1 MKLSIYDPV
10 LTAYA
15 LGELDE
21 TERAKVERAL
31 AESPE
36 CRDAVEEIR
45 QTAGLLTQEFSREP
59 MVTLTEPQREAVV
72 SGTPVPTVEEENI
85 VELPSHRWRQWHIAA
100 LAACLVVS
108 LGGVMWMTGPKAKSG
123 QLMAKVDVSQ
133 PKSATVSDPAKGEG
147 QPAIASTEMQ
157 KPAETPPPSGSQ
169 IANVGEVQEPAE
181 MNKRLEARYSPVD
194 VGTTRGRSVIK
205 STAAPLGLAPVSPSV
220 LPPPPKDVFT
230 ERYGMSAPTTDR
242 RPMEAA
248 NSLRR
253 ENGRPQALLEPT
265 PAAAQPLVASKNYAY
280 GGGNG
285 GGARPAATPA
295 PGAPPRQDRYRL
307 AEFGEK
313 ELRESEVRQSGRWYK
328 ESRVIQSGASYPQ
341 YIENA
346 FLPVIEQPLST
357 FSIDVDTASY
367 ANVRRFLRQNQLP
380 PRDAVRI
387 EELINYFS
395 YSYPA
400 PRGDEPFSANVE
412 VAASPWNP
420 RNRLVRIGLKG
431 REIARDK
438 RPASNFVFLI
448 DVSGS
453 MSPADRLPLIKQS
466 LRLLVKRMNGSDR
479 VAIVVYAS
487 SSGTVLEST
496 SCEQKEKILEA
507 IERLEAGG
515 STNGGEGIQRAYGL
529 AQEHFIK
536 GGVNRVI
543 LCTDGDFNVGITDQS
558 QLIQLIQDKA
568 KSGVFLSALGVGDD
582 NFKDALMQKM
592 ADKGNGNYHYIDS
605 LEEAQKV
612 LVEQMNGTLVTIA
625 KDVKIQIEFNPDV
638 VASYRLI
645 GYEKRVLANADFN
658 DDTKDAGEIGA
669 GHTVTALYEVV
680 PAGAEMRPIVDGLKY
695 QPAPK
700 VQPRAPGNGN
710 KEMLTLKIRYKKPD
724 GDTSRL
730 SDFVVMDQGY
740 TFHRASSDFQFAA
753 AVASFGMVLKDS
765 AYRGTGSFGSILEIA
780 EAAKGSDVEGY
791 RSEFITLVKKAREH
805 ERRTSPSFRIE

>member
-1 MKLSIYDPV
+1 M
-10 LTAYA
+10 
-15 LGELDE
+15 
-21 TERAKVERAL
+21 ERAL

-36 CRDAVEEIR
+36 CQAAVEEIR

-59 MVTLTEPQREAVV
+59 MVALLETQREAVV
-72 SGTPVPTVEEENI
+72 SGMPMAAVGEEKI
-85 VELPSHRWRQWHIAA
+85 VELPVYRWSNWRIAT
-100 LAACLVVS
+100 LAACLVIS
-108 LGGVMWMTGPKAKSG
+108 LGGMMWMTGAKAKVRQS
-123 QLMAKVDVSQ
+123 LARVNTPQ
-133 PKSATVSDPAKGEG
+133 PIGGASISDPATGKEHLIKSSGNVDSLAVTEKLVAE
-147 QPAIASTEMQ
+147 QPSAKAVEF
-157 KPAETPPPSGSQ
+157 
-169 IANVGEVQEPAE
+169 ANVGAPQEQISDGRKPDA
-181 MNKRLEARYSPVD
+181 LGAVARD
-194 VGTTRGRSVIK
+194 VM
-205 STAAPLGLAPVSPSV
+205 A
-220 LPPPPKDVFT
+220 
-230 ERYGMSAPTTDR
+230 ERYGLKASTPDPARVNPGPTAVAQQSQATTLSVTADVVFEDR
-242 RPMEAA
+242 Y
-248 NSLRR
+248 
-253 ENGRPQALLEPT
+253 GRGSSTQNRGPAELAKETPRSQLWLETSRQPK
-265 PAAAQPLVASKNYAY
+265 PAAAQPLGTSKNYAY
-280 GGGNG
+280 AGG
-285 GGARPAATPA
+285 GGARPAAAPA
-295 PGAPPRQDRYRL
+295 PGASPRQDGYRL

-313 ELRESEVRQSGRWYK
+313 EVRESEVRPGRNFYH
-328 ESRVIQSGASYPQ
+328 ESPVTQLSASYPR

-395 YSYPA
+395 YNYPA
-400 PRGDEPFSANVE
+400 PRGDEPFAANIE
-412 VAASPWNP
+412 VATSPWNP

-438 RPASNFVFLI
+438 RPPSNFVFLI

-453 MSPADRLPLIKQS
+453 MQPAERLPLIKQS
-466 LRLLVKRMNGSDR
+466 LRLLVKRMNASDR

-487 SSGTVLEST
+487 NSGTVLEST

-568 KSGVFLSALGVGDD
+568 KGGVFLSALGVGDD

-638 VASYRLI
+638 VGSYRLI

-680 PAGAEMRPIVDGLKY
+680 PAGAEMRPVVDGLKY

-700 VQPRAPGNGN
+700 VQPRVPGNGN
-710 KEMLTLKIRYKKPD
+710 KEMLTLKIRHKKPD

-740 TFHRASSDFQFAA
+740 TFNRASSDFQFAA
-753 AVASFGMVLKDS
+753 SVASFGMVLKDS
-765 AYRGTGSFGSILEIA
+765 AYKGTASYGSILEMA
-780 EAAKGSDVEGY
+780 EAAKGSDAEGY
-791 RSEFITLVKKAREH
+791 RSEFITLVKKARDLS
-805 ERRTSPSFRIE
+805 RNSSNSAR